1 MMDKNKDPRLDEEVK
16 GEEQA
21 ESNEPLKDLEPTQ
34 DVKGGGCYW
43 DEDPYSGS

>member
-1 MMDKNKDPRLDEEVK
+1 MADKEKEIGTEEVS

-21 ESNEPLKDLEPTQ
+21 TADEMLKDLEPTQ

-43 DEDPYSGS
+43 DSDPYSGS